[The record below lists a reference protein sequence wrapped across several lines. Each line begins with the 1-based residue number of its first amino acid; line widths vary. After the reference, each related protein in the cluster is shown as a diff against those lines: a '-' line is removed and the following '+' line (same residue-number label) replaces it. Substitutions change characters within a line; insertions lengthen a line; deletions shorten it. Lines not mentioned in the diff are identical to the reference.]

1 MDWPKVQDLAMTF
14 EPVMRRKWPAY
25 LEEIGGEFGMP
36 IVVRTG
42 EVVIEVADWML
53 DRDC

>member
-25 LEEIGGEFGMP
+25 LEEISGEFGHT
-36 IVVRTG
+36 VAVELGSVR
-42 EVVIEVADWML
+42 
-53 DRDC
+53 RC